1 MAIFGEGKG
10 NPAAKIT
17 LKEMSAFFLVLLL
30 VIGVFSFVGYKYNS
44 KVDTTVD
51 GLLEQK
57 GMSVLSASKA
67 EQKAEKLEI
76 EIKDAQYNLER
87 VSGLLANEKSKLKR
101 KKEAAINEVAALEEE
116 LELID
121 INSKRVSDLLDK
133 ERDKLETQK
142 AAAIAEIAEKEA
154 ELKAENAR
162 VDKLYKEEMMRLE
175 EKKQKVI
182 DLVAAKNGEIEALEK
197 GDTAIDDKET
207 VKKNEKYRLDDDE
220 SKTINLSSASESKDL
235 AELEGKEKLD
245 LSYKEQNIA
254 INAKEGSDQ
263 SEAENQNEIS
273 TQVSLNA
280 ASLKETTNEVNSFFY
295 GMIKGFVVVVS
306 VFFSLIV
313 VGWGVTRI
321 FSH

>member
-87 VSGLLANEKSKLKR
+87 VNGLLANEKSKLKR

-220 SKTINLSSASESKDL
+220 SKTINLSSVSESKDS

-254 INAKEGSDQ
+254 INAKEGSNQ
-263 SEAENQNEIS
+263 SEAENQSEIS
-273 TQVSLNA
+273 TQVSLNT